1 MLGRAT
7 PGLQH
12 AIDPA
17 GLTPP
22 VQCAYASSPD
32 MLPSTDL
39 PTSPAAAPTGEGR
52 ARRFV
57 RKLGPAGPL
66 GAVMVGLPFV
76 GAAVLLGTLHRLGPW
91 LKSHA
96 SPGVLLLSTAAI
108 AVLAGL
114 TLAPTYMLA
123 VVAGWAFGA
132 AGGMAATVAGITA
145 AACIGFAICRG
156 VVGDRVLGAV
166 HDDPRTDAVR
176 RAMLGSGPFRAATIV
191 ALLRLAPVVPFG
203 ATNLLMASAGCP
215 ALPFVL
221 GTFVGSIPRTAV
233 IVAMAARMSELDFE
247 QKPELAA
254 AGAVVTVVVIV
265 VLSVLGKKAL
275 SSVTRESAPGVQ
287 QVG

>member
-1 MLGRAT
+1 
-7 PGLQH
+7 
-12 AIDPA
+12 
-17 GLTPP
+17 
-22 VQCAYASSPD
+22 

-39 PTSPAAAPTGEGR
+39 PTSPAVVPTGEGR

-66 GAVMVGLPFV
+66 GAVMVGLPFA

-132 AGGMAATVAGITA
+132 AGGLAATVAGITA
-145 AACIGFAICRG
+145 AACIGFGICRV

-176 RAMLGSGPFRAATIV
+176 RAMLGSGPVRAVTIV

-215 ALPFVL
+215 LVPFVL
-221 GTFVGSIPRTAV
+221 GTFIGSIPRTAA
-233 IVAMAARMSELDFE
+233 IVVMAAGMSELDFH
-247 QKPELAA
+247 QYPGL
-254 AGAVVTVVVIV
+254 VVTGVVATVVVIGVLTV
-265 VLSVLGKKAL
+265 VAKRAL
-275 SSVTRESAPGVQ
+275 SSVTSGPATGPQ
-287 QVG
+287 PVG